1 MTAPLV
7 LNVDDSALVRG
18 SVARVLES
26 YECRLVQ
33 AGDGAQGLELACN
46 NPPDLI
52 LLDYNMPVL
61 DGVGMLQAL
70 RKNPAGSRMKVILLT
85 ANASPDLLLTVARLG
100 VRDYLIK
107 PFTPEALV
115 AKISRQIPLNRRAAS

>member
-18 SVARVLES
+18 SVARVLED
-26 YECRLVQ
+26 YECRLLQ
-33 AGDGAQGLELACN
+33 AGDGAQGRELACN

-70 RKNPAGSRMKVILLT
+70 RKSPAGTRVKVILLT
-85 ANASPDLLLTVARLG
+85 ANASPDLLLSVARLG

-115 AKISRQIPLNRRAAS
+115 AKISRQITLNRRAAE

>member
-18 SVARVLES
+18 SVARVLED
-26 YECRLVQ
+26 YECRLLQ

-70 RKNPAGSRMKVILLT
+70 RKNPAGNRVKVILLT
-85 ANASPDLLLTVARLG
+85 ANASPELLLSVARLG

-107 PFTPEALV
+107 PFSPEALV
-115 AKISRQIPLNRRAAS
+115 AKISRQITLNRRAAS